1 MIRQVVNKPVEQFI
15 RFGMSKVW
23 SVRLTLIQNRMNTIM
38 RGTAEEENT
47 KLSELTNPTKWWQN
61 KSSPTGLTCPIG
73 GAPIGGI
80 IPGGIIPG
88 GIGVMLGGRCP
99 IGGIPMGG
107 KWGGIPGGPI

>member
-1 MIRQVVNKPVEQFI
+1 M
-15 RFGMSKVW
+15 
-23 SVRLTLIQNRMNTIM
+23 
-38 RGTAEEENT
+38 
-47 KLSELTNPTKWWQN
+47 
-61 KSSPTGLTCPIG
+61 LTCPIG

-88 GIGVMLGGRCP
+88 GKGVMLGGRCP

>member
-1 MIRQVVNKPVEQFI
+1 
-15 RFGMSKVW
+15 MS
-23 SVRLTLIQNRMNTIM
+23 LQ
-38 RGTAEEENT
+38 
-47 KLSELTNPTKWWQN
+47 
-61 KSSPTGLTCPIG
+61 LTCPIG